1 MAIVLSSTT
10 QTAEQLQETL
20 ERAEQRRNPSFGE
33 AAEPVKEVSGE
44 TVTESPAVE
53 GETEEHKPS
62 RRSQKVKRLAEKLAQ
77 AERERDELREKYE
90 TPTQQRRAEVATA
103 TEPEDEFAYP
113 VPKPKAADYP
123 NDPQAFVEALT
134 DWKADERE
142 YRNGAKA
149 AADAAQEAH
158 RETADAYNARVAE
171 TGIEDFFAV
180 VSKRTDIKL
189 WPQVEEALLE
199 HESGPRVV
207 YYLAKHPE
215 IAQKLA
221 EMRPARAAAEVG
233 VIAASLNASK
243 SPEPKPRP
251 KLITPV
257 GGTVVTEASREK
269 MSFRDYR
276 RGRRNGT
283 IE

>member
-33 AAEPVKEVSGE
+33 AAEPAKEETSGE
-44 TVTESPAVE
+44 TVTESPAVEE

-62 RRSQKVKRLAEKLAQ
+62 RRSQKVKRLAEKLAV

-90 TPTQQRRAEVATA
+90 TTQQRRAETASA
-103 TEPEDEFAYP
+103 TESEDEFAYP

-142 YRNGAKA
+142 YRNGAQA
-149 AADAAQEAH
+149 AKEAAQEAH
-158 RETADAYNARVAE
+158 RETSDAYNARIAE
-171 TGIEDFFAV
+171 SGIEDFYEV
-180 VSKRTDIKL
+180 VSKSPLKI
-189 WPQVEEALLE
+189 WPEVQQALLE
-199 HESGPRVV
+199 HESGHKVV

-215 IAQKLA
+215 TAQKLA
-221 EMRPARAAAEVG
+221 EMRPARAVAEVG
-233 VIAASLNASK
+233 VIASSLNASK
-243 SPEPKPRP
+243 SPETKLRP